1 MARRILLGALAL
13 VLAATTAVSASTFVA
28 ISQDELVRQA
38 DAVVQGR
45 IAKVSQFWNAE
56 GTMIYS
62 EALVEVQER
71 LVGDTAGIIVLR
83 TFGGTVGSYT
93 VEAHGFPEF
102 RQGERTIVFLKA
114 LEDGAYEVLGYRQGQ
129 FRVMRDRT
137 GKALAVPMV
146 EDGVAYLDAQGRG
159 LARKIQPLDTF
170 KAQLRESARAAG
182 RLAQ

>member
-1 MARRILLGALAL
+1 MARRILLGVLAL
-13 VLAATTAVSASTFVA
+13 VMAATTAVSASTFVA
-28 ISQDELVRQA
+28 VSQDELVRQS

-45 IAKVSQFWNAE
+45 VAKVSQFWNAE
-56 GTMIYS
+56 GTMIYT
-62 EALVEVQER
+62 EAVLEVQEK

-102 RQGERTIVFLKA
+102 REGERTIVFLKA
-114 LEDGAYEVLGYRQGQ
+114 LEDGAYEVNGYRQGQ

-137 GKALAVPMV
+137 GKALAIPMV
-146 EDGVAYLDAQGRG
+146 EDGVAYLDAEGRG
-159 LARKIQPLDTF
+159 VMRRIQPLDTF
-170 KAQLRESARAAG
+170 KAQLRDSARAAG

>member
-1 MARRILLGALAL
+1 MTRRILLGALAL
-13 VLAATTAVSASTFVA
+13 VLVASTAASASTFVA
-28 ISQDELVRQA
+28 VSQDELVRQA
-38 DAVVQGR
+38 DAVLQGR
-45 IAKVSQFWNAE
+45 VAKVSQFWNAE
-56 GTMIYS
+56 GTMIYT
-62 EALVEVQER
+62 EAVIEVQEK
-71 LVGDTAGIIVLR
+71 LVGDTAGIIVVR

-102 RQGERTIVFLKA
+102 REGERTIMFVKA
-114 LEDGAYEVLGYRQGQ
+114 LADGAYEVEGYRQGQ

-137 GKALAVPMV
+137 GKALAIPMV

-159 LARKIQPLDTF
+159 IVRKIQPLDTF